1 MFLQVVVN
9 IEFSLQELTAACVK
23 AFIGE
28 SLETANQNYKI
39 SVIDG
44 KSVVSNNDE
53 LNNRRRTFG
62 FCWEIEVKI

>member
-1 MFLQVVVN
+1 M
-9 IEFSLQELTAACVK
+9 K